1 MSGKAYCGTQQI
13 LPDTYTRFGTSY
25 ECLRKGVGVGKN
37 LQLKTPFSITVCMII
52 TCIFTLL
59 NIILLIIIIILQKID
74 SNSSKEINK

>member
-1 MSGKAYCGTQQI
+1 MEKTYCGTKQL

-37 LQLKTPFSITVCMII
+37 LKIKTPFSIILCMII
-52 TCIFTLL
+52 TCIFTTL

-74 SNSSKEINK
+74 SKSSKELEK